1 MKENK
6 AIVTNIPGT
15 TRDIVESSIQLD
27 QVTLNLI
34 DTAGIR
40 QTEDVVEQIGV
51 EKSKEALDRA
61 DIVLFVLDG
70 STSYQ
75 KKMKK
80 FLI

>member
-40 QTEDVVEQIGV
+40 QTKDVVEQIGV
-51 EKSKEALDRA
+51 ENPKRLWIEL
-61 DIVLFVLDG
+61 ILFYL
-70 STSYQ
+70 
-75 KKMKK
+75 
-80 FLI
+80 F